1 MADEKAVWDL
11 SDILEGKTTEQIETE
26 LREKV
31 ETFKKVRNELS
42 NISIQ
47 RFKEVILLK
56 EDIST
61 YFSKIK
67 AYLEMKFFENTAD
80 SKTLGEMTK
89 LEQTLTELSNE
100 LMFFSLWFIDL
111 DDEKASRFI
120 DAAELSNYKYYL
132 KELRKSKPYT
142 KSEEVEKIINIK
154 SSTGG
159 DATAG
164 LFEIFTAEFKYDF
177 EGEKNVPVEKITSNY
192 ASADPRLR
200 KASYQ
205 TVLKRYKENKTV
217 LSEIYKNIVLDWRN
231 EAMTIRGYTSP
242 ISVRN
247 LSNDVTDKSVK
258 TMLDVVRANNKLFRE
273 YFKVKYEINKKNG
286 DEYEFSR
293 YHIYAPF
300 KTELKGKYSYA
311 KSKEIVLEAYKE
323 FHPKFYEKAKEIFD
337 ANHVH
342 SHPQLNKRSGAF
354 CYGISPKDTAYILL
368 NHSDTLMDVFTMI
381 HEFGHGIHDE
391 LSRKQTSFNFH
402 PPLVTA
408 ETASIFSEMMLS
420 EKMLNASKS
429 DKEKIYLLIRSIDHE
444 WASIIRQAYFLYF
457 EEFAHDNIHKGITK
471 EELDEKYY
479 ELLKEQ
485 FGDME
490 IPEEFKEEWNY
501 IPHIHAS
508 PFYVYAYAWGNL
520 FVLALFDMYKKEGEP
535 FKEKY
540 IKFLEAGG
548 SKSPAD
554 LMKELG
560 VDPEDKEFWQR
571 GFNII
576 SEQIEQ
582 LKDLNN
588 KL

>member
-1 MADEKAVWDL
+1 
-11 SDILEGKTTEQIETE
+11 
-26 LREKV
+26 
-31 ETFKKVRNELS
+31 
-42 NISIQ
+42 
-47 RFKEVILLK
+47 
-56 EDIST
+56 
-61 YFSKIK
+61 
-67 AYLEMKFFENTAD
+67 
-80 SKTLGEMTK
+80 
-89 LEQTLTELSNE
+89 
-100 LMFFSLWFIDL
+100 
-111 DDEKASRFI
+111 
-120 DAAELSNYKYYL
+120 
-132 KELRKSKPYT
+132 
-142 KSEEVEKIINIK
+142 
-154 SSTGG
+154 
-159 DATAG
+159 
-164 LFEIFTAEFKYDF
+164 
-177 EGEKNVPVEKITSNY
+177 
-192 ASADPRLR
+192 
-200 KASYQ
+200 
-205 TVLKRYKENKTV
+205 
-217 LSEIYKNIVLDWRN
+217 
-231 EAMTIRGYTSP
+231 MTIRGYTSP

-300 KTELKGKYSYA
+300 KTELKEKYSYA